1 MEVAL
6 LVKAGMSFLDAP
18 ADLRLEGTRRSFP
31 AHPSSVHTCSLSNSF
46 FLKKNISLY
55 VSKWLFI
62 LSEGCWFE
70 ENFLYFHFLLW
81 GSCLPFWKKQPVSL
95 KLRVLLIEGLGRS
108 VRFKTLLSPLSP
120 SRPGVLH

>member
-1 MEVAL
+1 MLLQISGWREHAVHFQLTPAL
-6 LVKAGMSFLDAP
+6 FTLVHSQI
-18 ADLRLEGTRRSFP
+18 
-31 AHPSSVHTCSLSNSF
+31 HF
-46 FLKKNISLY
+46 FKKNISLY

>member
-1 MEVAL
+1 MFQN
-6 LVKAGMSFLDAP
+6 GCFYFL
-18 ADLRLEGTRRSFP
+18 R
-31 AHPSSVHTCSLSNSF
+31 
-46 FLKKNISLY
+46 
-55 VSKWLFI
+55 
-62 LSEGCWFE
+62 GCWFE

-120 SRPGVLH
+120 KPPWEIFMKGLGDISVTWKKNKGH